1 MAFDSTANLLFTIG
15 ADSTDAQANIQRFRG
30 VLSKDLGQM
39 KTEFD
44 DWSNKVFGNLST
56 MKGAMTAGVATLA
69 AGALAVGGAMWT
81 AAEKT
86 ARYAEEI
93 EDGTDKTGLSAEKM
107 SELRFAAE
115 QTGLQYGS
123 LISSLV
129 KFERIVVEAA
139 SSGEAYRQTFGR
151 MGISQ
156 AEVKRG
162 TENIL
167 PLLMRTADAFKS
179 HGSTVEKAAM
189 SQALFSRGGA
199 ELLEFLGLG
208 SAGIKQ
214 LSDRA
219 RELGVVL
226 TEQDIVA
233 AKAFKMA
240 SQELH
245 TALNGVWFSIGRAGL
260 PVLKEAAILMEAM
273 IQSGMRQRTTWVP
286 FADFFGNLPEE
297 IDKAR
302 KSIDASIAAA
312 TAASGV
318 ERIAPG
324 EQKAKKTK
332 EEYYG
337 LSSVL
342 DQIRMQMAGLAGDEI
357 QVYEKAAQYRADM
370 EKAATELLRKQ
381 AKKEITPESYL
392 QQFEN
397 WVSASKLID
406 EYVTR
411 EISAI
416 NEKRKQASIQAT
428 LELENRL
435 QGLREQSYENQRQA
449 AEKEIALEVEKYR
462 KKEQYSKE
470 NAALIQ
476 QIRTATLANIDREQL
491 RDFEAVLVELQQQ
504 YGEMISRRM
513 TSYERL
519 AFAYDQ
525 DLARYSAAEEQ
536 KKLVTAKDEQ
546 EREII
551 RRQFELNRQAALNQ
565 YGTGLVMLQ
574 NSQGWEGVFGDYFAQ
589 QIRGNEELLREWSE
603 SANRSTIMVR
613 VSMET
618 LRQSAQRTFTTF
630 AQGMGQNIANAI
642 VYRKSIGEA
651 MRAAAAETISAFAAE
666 AMIAAIVAS
675 GYGFYYL
682 ARQMYTSAANAFI
695 AAGVFA
701 SVGTAAAV
709 AGRAIAPK
717 ESTSNSSSTASSA
730 SSSSTS
736 TSSTSSTEETA
747 KTRVSIVINGHVIGR
762 TGVEELAEIINDAV
776 INRDVRLVATQTK
789 QRGRVSP

>member
-15 ADSTDAQANIQRFRG
+15 ADSSDAQTNIQRFRS
-30 VLSKDLGQM
+30 VLAKDLGQM
-39 KTEFD
+39 KAEFS
-44 DWSNKVFGNLST
+44 DWSARVFGDLSSL
-56 MKGAMTAGVATLA
+56 KGAMTAGVATLA

-86 ARYAEEI
+86 ARFAEEI
-93 EDGTDKTGLSAEKM
+93 EDGMDKTGLSAEQM

-123 LISSLV
+123 LVSSLV
-129 KFERIVVEAA
+129 KFERVVVEAA

-162 TENIL
+162 TEDIL
-167 PLLMRTADAFKS
+167 PLLMRTADSFKS
-179 HGSTVEKAAM
+179 HSSTVEKAAM

-208 SAGIKQ
+208 AAGIGQ

-226 TEQDIVA
+226 TEQDVVA
-233 AKAFKMA
+233 AKAFKLA

-245 TALNGVWFSIGRAGL
+245 AALNGVWFSIGKAGL

-273 IQSGMRQRTTWVP
+273 IQSAMRPRTTWVP
-286 FADFFGNLPEE
+286 FADFFGNLPAE
-297 IDKAR
+297 IEKAR

-318 ERIAPG
+318 ERITPG

-342 DQIRMQMAGLAGDEI
+342 DQIRMQLAGLAGDEVRI
-357 QVYEKAAQYRADM
+357 YEQAAQYRTEI
-370 EKAATELLRKQ
+370 EKAATELLKRRKEKALSDEDYFREFDAWTQ
-381 AKKEITPESYL
+381 GL
-392 QQFEN
+392 QR
-397 WVSASKLID
+397 VD
-406 EYVTR
+406 EYVSR
-411 EISAI
+411 EIAAI
-416 NEKRKQASIQAT
+416 NDKRTQAAIQAT
-428 LELENRL
+428 LELEGKL
-435 QGLREQSYENQRQA
+435 EGLRDQSYENQRRA
-449 AEKEIALEVEKYR
+449 AEKEIALLVQKLQKEKQYTEV
-462 KKEQYSKE
+462 
-470 NAALIQ
+470 NAALVQ
-476 QIRTATLANIDREQL
+476 QIRQAMSANIDRQQL
-491 RDFEAVLVELQQQ
+491 ADFQSALVELQQQ
-504 YGEMISRRM
+504 YAEMVTARM
-513 TSYERL
+513 TSYERF
-519 AFAYDQ
+519 AFAYEQ
-525 DLARYSAAEEQ
+525 DLVRFSAVEEQ
-536 KKLVTAKDEQ
+536 KTLVTARNEE
-546 EREII
+546 ERQII
-551 RRQFELNRQAALNQ
+551 RQQFELNRQTALNA
-565 YGTGLVMLQ
+565 YGNNLMVLQ
-574 NSQGWEGVFGDYFAQ
+574 NSQGWQGVFGDYFAQ
-589 QIRGNEELLREWSE
+589 RIQGNERLLREWSE
-603 SANRSTIMVR
+603 SAGRGQMMVH
-613 VSMET
+613 VSLDAT
-618 LRQSAQRTFTTF
+618 RQSAQRTFAAF
-630 AQGMGQNIANAI
+630 AQGMGQNIAQAI
-642 VYRKSIGEA
+642 VYRKSIGDA
-651 MRAAAAETISAFAAE
+651 MRAAATETISAFAAE
-666 AMIAAIVAS
+666 SMIAAIVAS

-717 ESTSNSSSTASSA
+717 ESGSSA
-730 SSSSTS
+730 SSGGSTAS
-736 TSSTSSTEETA
+736 TTGASGETGSQESGKA
-747 KTRVSIVINGHVIGR
+747 RVSIVINGHVIGR

-776 INRDVRLVATQTK
+776 VNRDVRLVATQTK